1 MLVTS
6 PPEDGVL
13 ELRLNRPQRLN
24 ALTPELTRHLVTAVQ
39 CAGRDPKVRVL
50 LLTGE
55 GRAFCA
61 GKDRDE
67 PGTPEFVAVL
77 QQLALALM
85 DCPKPVVAA
94 VQGWAVGAGLE
105 LLLNCDIVVAARSAR
120 FMLPEVGAG
129 LFGTGGVMALLPR
142 QIGLARAKG
151 VLMLG
156 GEFGAPQALE
166 WGLVWSLADD
176 AQLHEAGLATARQLA
191 SADPEVLRS
200 IKSLLHDE
208 AVGALPAML
217 EREAAAHRQLARRR
231 ARSHGSNGDTQPA
244 K

>member
-1 MLVTS
+1 MLVS
-6 PPEDGVL
+6 RHPEDGVL

-24 ALTPELTRHLVTAVQ
+24 ALTLALTEHLLGAVRQ
-39 CAGRDPKVRVL
+39 AHHDRAVRVL

-61 GKDRDE
+61 GKDRDD
-67 PGTPEFVAVL
+67 PGTPEFVASL

-85 DCPKPVVAA
+85 ECPKPVIAA

-120 FMLPEVGAG
+120 FMLPEVNAG

-156 GEFGAPQALE
+156 GEFGAPQALD
-166 WGLVWSLADD
+166 WGLIWSVAEEGQLREAALAI
-176 AQLHEAGLATARQLA
+176 ARQLA
-191 SADPEVLRS
+191 TADPEILRS
-200 IKSLLHDE
+200 IKSLLHEE
-208 AVGALPAML
+208 AVGALPAVL
-217 EREAAAHRQLARRR
+217 EREADAHRRLARHQ
-231 ARSHGSNGDTQPA
+231 AHPH
-244 K
+244 